1 MPAVWLWTM
10 KPYTVKVSGGPVP
23 AHRPGKVPGSGS
35 CLPSIVC
42 CLGAK
47 PRRNRCRTAAHVAD
61 ATPQCSLY
69 QDTTLSLTRWLKP
82 CFVRHG
88 ASTDALPEAALSEAA
103 LPEAALPEA
112 ALHYP
117 AGGPSG
123 HGGGGLTAA
132 GLAALPASHVPL
144 GSCRRAQ
151 PKLSRAERQQAEET
165 AIAEWRAAAARPV
178 EQQGHSWG
186 AAAALAAALVQV
198 RAFRVVFL
206 AMVVVA

>member
-103 LPEAALPEA
+103 LPEAAL
-112 ALHYP
+112 HYP

-165 AIAEWRAAAARPV
+165 AIAEWRAAAARPG
-178 EQQGHSWG
+178 EPQGHSWG

>member
-103 LPEAALPEA
+103 LPEAAL
-112 ALHYP
+112 HYP